1 MITVNTNTLGAQG
14 GQSTPSVPGLAELIA
29 GRFGLFHAEDAPICD
44 NLDNAIIGYMAI
56 TPDTKG
62 NPQSGDFAYGQVQ
75 SVDSLGAGN
84 DGQKV
89 IPTVGSSREWITQIL
104 LMADGSLYSRSRVN
118 NGGFQPFIRRL

>member
-1 MITVNTNTLGAQG
+1 APN
-14 GQSTPSVPGLAELIA
+14 LADLIA

-44 NLDNAIIGYMAI
+44 NLDNAIIGYMTI

-75 SVDSLGAGN
+75 SIDSLGAGN
-84 DGQKV
+84 DGKKV
-89 IPTVGSSREWITQIL
+89 IPPVGGAKEWITQIL

-118 NGGFQPFIRRL
+118 NGGFQPFVKRW

>member
-1 MITVNTNTLGAQG
+1 MITVNTNTLGAQT
-14 GQSTPSVPGLAELIA
+14 GQPVPNLADLIA
-29 GRFGLFHAEDAPICD
+29 GRFGLLHAEDAPVCTD
-44 NLDNAIIGYMAI
+44 LDTAKVGYMTI

-75 SVDSLGAGN
+75 TVDSLGAGN

-89 IPTVGSSREWITQIL
+89 IPPVGGSREWITQIL

-118 NGGFQPFIRRL
+118 NGGFQPFIKRW

>member
-1 MITVNTNTLGAQG
+1 MITVNTNTLGAQS
-14 GQSTPSVPGLAELIA
+14 GQSAAPNLADLIA
-29 GRFGLFHAEDAPICD
+29 GRFGLLHAEDAPICD
-44 NLDNAIIGYMAI
+44 NLDNAIIGYMTI

-75 SVDSLGAGN
+75 SIDSLGAGN

-89 IPTVGSSREWITQIL
+89 IPPVGGSREWITQIL

-118 NGGFQPFIRRL
+118 NGSFQPFIKRW